1 MCLFF
6 GIDARVQDGGSNLSV
21 GERQSICLA
30 RAILRNASCLIL
42 DEATNAL
49 QPEAEIDFLNL
60 VLQIFRNQTIIVITV
75 I

>member
-1 MCLFF
+1 M
-6 GIDARVQDGGSNLSV
+6 SV